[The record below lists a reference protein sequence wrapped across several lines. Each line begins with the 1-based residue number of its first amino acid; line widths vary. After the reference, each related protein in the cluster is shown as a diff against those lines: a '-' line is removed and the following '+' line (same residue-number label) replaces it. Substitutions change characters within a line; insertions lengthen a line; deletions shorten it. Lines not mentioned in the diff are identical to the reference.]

1 MGRLIIF
8 GHVLASWELDQVEY
22 GDYELLELRELLVE
36 QRGIEPWPP
45 HCELD
50 DRQKPKCFPFR
61 KLQRVLA

>member
-36 QRGIEPWPP
+36 QRG
-45 HCELD
+45 
-50 DRQKPKCFPFR
+50 DRTPGLR
-61 KLQRVLA
+61 IAN

>member
-36 QRGIEPWPP
+36 QRGIEPLTSALRIRRPA
-45 HCELD
+45 
-50 DRQKPKCFPFR
+50 KT
-61 KLQRVLA
+61 